1 LGVKKKF
8 VHRKIAQPPPPPQ
21 ISNGPS
27 LSIEAADFRTL
38 KEANEYVKGRF
49 DFPKSEQIYLQRFDQ
64 DWNEYIDI
72 SQIENV
78 KDKDKLLVVVVK
90 DKKGA
95 NQENTIKVFVFFIIT
110 FYMYTCNYCTY
121 RDRGDLI

>member
-1 LGVKKKF
+1 LRIQVIVQLGER
-8 VHRKIAQPPPPPQ
+8 RKIF
-21 ISNGPS
+21 
-27 LSIEAADFRTL
+27 SIEAADFRTL
-38 KEANEYVKGRF
+38 QEANEYVKGQF
-49 DFPKSEQIYLQRFDQ
+49 DLPKSEQIYLQRFDK

-72 SQIENV
+72 SQIEDV

-95 NQENTIKVFVFFIIT
+95 NQENTIKVFVFYHNIL
-110 FYMYTCNYCTY
+110 YVSCNLYCTY